1 MARADGQL
9 INRRV
14 YDSKN
19 QLIREG
25 LVPLSIKND
34 RAALMVYWEEEDARQ
49 AEAEA
54 AEAEK
59 RAAELSAPQEP
70 GAAELVE
77 PLAERLASA
86 EAELGI
92 LRNLKQATPDAV
104 LEGTMQIARAAGAA
118 ALVEAAGQTV
128 IATVDAAAA
137 GARALL
143 AKIEGT
149 VNQTADAVGQLLAD
163 GRQSLE
169 RTQAE
174 MVAKTNKAI
183 LNRIAK
189 FELDVAKLRGPSGA
203 RGRIGQGLIAGAGK
217 RPENRPDGSEWS
229 LGDSWLNTR
238 SEGFLLEY
246 LSADGWSKPV
256 RMVPEPILINATQNV
271 LDMATRQATTIV
283 QSGSVSS
290 GGGGQERLM
299 TSRQGGNVDFVLAD
313 SSNYGAAGQ
322 LISGGELILRV
333 VSETSALSGL
343 LVATFTL
350 EGSNRLLYTS
360 FSQLGDLYLPPST
373 FSVDLTGR
381 HQPPTIPA
389 GITASG
395 FSQQALIIK
404 ARINGPGTYQITGGV
419 SWTLK
424 GDGIVVPKGGS
435 GPQPAWVWA

>member
-1 MARADGQL
+1 MARADAQL
-9 INRRV
+9 VNRRV
-14 YDSKN
+14 YDNKN

-34 RAALMVYWEEEDARQ
+34 RGALMVYWEEEDARQ

-54 AEAEK
+54 TEAEK

-174 MVAKTNKAI
+174 LVAKTNNAI

-217 RPENRPDGSEWS
+217 RPENRPDGSQWA
-229 LGDSWLNTR
+229 LGDSYLNVKP
-238 SEGFLLEY
+238 EGYQLEY
-246 LSADGWSKPV
+246 LTADGWSKPV
-256 RMVPEPILINATQNV
+256 RMVPEPKLINASVTHVDQSEPV
-271 LDMATRQATTIV
+271 TLIV
-283 QSGSVSS
+283 GGGSGGA
-290 GGGGQERLM
+290 GGGGGGAQRLSVATM
-299 TSRQGGNVDFVLAD
+299 SSGVRAEIAD
-313 SSNYGAAGQ
+313 SSCWAATGTQ
-322 LISGGELILRV
+322 VMAGELLLRV
-333 VSETSALSGL
+333 PNRTGSAFLATTFNFTDNTGL
-343 LVATFTL
+343 LVENTDW
-350 EGSNRLLYTS
+350 SLLGNLTADPLFSIEIRPFLTS
-360 FSQLGDLYLPPST
+360 PRY
-373 FSVDLTGR
+373 
-381 HQPPTIPA
+381 PA
-389 GITASG
+389 GIAPPTAG
-395 FSQQALIIK
+395 AVRACVVEATII
-404 ARINGPGTYQITGGV
+404 GGV
-419 SWTLK
+419 
-424 GDGIVVPKGGS
+424 GS
-435 GPQPAWVWA
+435 YFVEGSIQWLQ

>member
-1 MARADGQL
+1 MAAQL
-9 INRRV
+9 VTRRV
-14 YDSKN
+14 YNAKN
-19 QLIREG
+19 ELIREG
-25 LVPLSIKND
+25 LVPKDIANT
-34 RAALMVYWEEEDARQ
+34 REALMAYWEEEDA
-49 AEAEA
+49 AIAAKEA
-54 AEAEK
+54 AEAEASLQEASK
-59 RAAELSAPQEP
+59 PKEP

-86 EAELGI
+86 EAELET
-92 LRNLKQATPDAV
+92 LRGLKAATPEHIEKGV
-104 LEGTMQIARAAGAA
+104 HQIARAAGAA
-118 ALVEAAGQTV
+118 ALVEAAAQTA

-174 MVAKTNKAI
+174 MVAKTTNAI
-183 LNRIAK
+183 SKRITK
-189 FELDVAKLRGPSGA
+189 FELDVAKLRGPTGA

-217 RPENRPDGSEWS
+217 RPENRPDGSQWA
-229 LGDSWLNTR
+229 LGDSYLNVKP
-238 SEGFLLEY
+238 EGYQLEY

-256 RMVPEPILINATQNV
+256 RMVPEPRLINATQNV
-271 LDMATRQATTIV
+271 LDMAPRQSMAIV
-283 QSGSVSS
+283 QAGSGSS

-299 TSRQGGNVDFVLAD
+299 TSRQSGNAEFVLAD

-322 LISGGELILRV
+322 LISGGEIILRL
-333 VSETSALSGL
+333 VSETTGESGL

-350 EGSNRLLYTS
+350 ANTNHFSYTS
-360 FSQLGDLYLPPST
+360 FSELGDLYLAPGT
-373 FSVDLTGR
+373 FSVDLSGS

-389 GITASG
+389 GITAGGST
-395 FSQQALIIK
+395 QQALIIK

-419 SWTLK
+419 TWTLK
-424 GDGIVVPKGGS
+424 GDGIVVPKGGAA
-435 GPQPAWVWA
+435 PQPAWTWA